1 MCIIWYFPNLLYQLL
16 PFDKLYIPY
25 TSDHVIFQLQL
36 LLFAGLAFFVMLPW
50 LKRTLTIT
58 LDFDWFYRVGLIK
71 LLDALRKVIYSYDI
85 FINKLISNLKIFLQ
99 NKDKC
104 LIQHRNRCWQKSLDD
119 W

>member
-1 MCIIWYFPNLLYQLL
+1 MLLAMVLLSFCVFIWIFPNLLYQLL

-50 LKRTLTIT
+50 LKRTYNY

-71 LLDALRKVIYSYDI
+71 LLDAVKKLYILMIY
-85 FINKLISNLKIFLQ
+85 FLQ
-99 NKDKC
+99 TC
-104 LIQHRNRCWQKSLDD
+104 
-119 W
+119 

>member
-1 MCIIWYFPNLLYQLL
+1 MYIIWYFPNLLYQLL

-71 LLDALRKVIYSYDI
+71 FLDAVRKVIYSYNI
-85 FINKLISNLKIFLQ
+85 LLANFLIALKYLCKI
-99 NKDKC
+99 
-104 LIQHRNRCWQKSLDD
+104 R
-119 W
+119 